1 MEWWQMKLDQKHYF
15 KENPSFPCPSNA
27 TATQVYLGTRFF
39 HGGLERMISPREAIE
54 LHIQPGV

>member
-1 MEWWQMKLDQKHYF
+1 MKLDQKHYF
-15 KENPSFPCPSNA
+15 KENLSFPCPSTA